1 MQLNMVRQHPL
12 AANRKGCF
20 LGLHPIFV
28 SNSFIP
34 ALWLSL
40 AVTGRRELWGS
51 SEFLQQNI
59 QAVWARVWNLQR
71 WMWEASRLD
80 AVAVLIVCSMTLWLI
95 RIACFQVAWNLQVR
109 ISLRVQ
115 NLDYLWKDFYRAPKK
130 PWHCIL
136 LWSTWDVTKPSQ
148 KPPNPKMKIEL
159 DMKVTNM
166 QHNFPGPSYEKENS
180 KENCGGSWTVA
191 NFVYRFPFSRS
202 ASGMSWI
209 QFFCSFFK
217 LSYFLACFE
226 VVWCSEVVTEDVLL
240 CRVFVYCGIL
250 HSLKDQ

>member
-80 AVAVLIVCSMTLWLI
+80 AVAVSNCLFYDSMTDPNCLFSSGL
-95 RIACFQVAWNLQVR
+95 
-109 ISLRVQ
+109 
-115 NLDYLWKDFYRAPKK
+115 
-130 PWHCIL
+130 
-136 LWSTWDVTKPSQ
+136 
-148 KPPNPKMKIEL
+148 KPPSTDLSERAKPGLFVIEHQKNPDI
-159 DMKVTNM
+159 
-166 QHNFPGPSYEKENS
+166 
-180 KENCGGSWTVA
+180 A
-191 NFVYRFPFSRS
+191 
-202 ASGMSWI
+202 
-209 QFFCSFFK
+209 FFCEARETWQSQAK
-217 LSYFLACFE
+217 SRPTPK
-226 VVWCSEVVTEDVLL
+226 W
-240 CRVFVYCGIL
+240 R
-250 HSLKDQ
+250 LKWTWR